1 MIATKKILE
10 MICSACQGVGHN
22 KNNKMCPKKMMNV
35 SDILPAPAPKAPKKT
50 KRELELERLSQPD
63 LYTSDILRRRFR
75 RLKEEHDDLCQIK
88 ASTGLPIR
96 HQNPPEDITE
106 NIAKFV
112 IQNYDGDSSCKWAKS
127 VGLNG
132 DLCSDKYPI
141 DAPPEVKSFSSC
153 GPLTFG
159 PDKKFSVVY
168 FVDIRN
174 LFEHDNLVV
183 WKANLTS
190 ESPEWKGIKMTKDQT
205 FDDQCKQGR
214 RPHLG
219 WSVLYPQI
227 SENCVKI
234 YDGTFEGIFT
244 PAAAAA
250 AAAATTT
257 TTTTDDYTEQDQST
271 VSQ

>member
-10 MICSACQGVGHN
+10 MICSACKATGHN
-22 KNNKMCPKKMMNV
+22 KNNKMCPMKKMMNV
-35 SDILPAPAPKAPKKT
+35 SDALPAPAPKAPKKT

-63 LYTSDILRRRFR
+63 TYTSDILRRRFR
-75 RLKEEHDDLCQIK
+75 RLKEEHELNEADRL
-88 ASTGLPIR
+88 ATGLPFR
-96 HQNPPEDITE
+96 HQNPWEDITE

-132 DLCSDKYPI
+132 DLCSAKYPI
-141 DAPPEVKSFSSC
+141 DAPPEVKAFTSC

-174 LFEHDNLVV
+174 LFERDNLVV

-234 YDGTFEGIFT
+234 YEGTFEGIFFA
-244 PAAAAA
+244 PAPAP
-250 AAAATTT
+250 
-257 TTTTDDYTEQDQST
+257 TTDDYTEQGQST